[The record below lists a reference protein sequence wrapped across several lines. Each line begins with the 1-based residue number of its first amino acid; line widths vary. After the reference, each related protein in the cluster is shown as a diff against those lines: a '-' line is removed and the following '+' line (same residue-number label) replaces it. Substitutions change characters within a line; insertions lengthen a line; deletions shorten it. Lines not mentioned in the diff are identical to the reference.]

1 VTALKDQWN
10 EQRQQRQQEFL
21 DRQQQVRDTLASFQ
35 QERHIKASQ
44 LRDDLSLFQSQLQ
57 QQTAEFL
64 SACAADRSLM
74 AQQLS
79 QELTQFH
86 SKLTAS
92 VAALRQGLQIKIRE
106 LQVETR
112 MMLKLNQEQRIRTQ
126 MQLAKDLAIFVDN
139 LRSDVQAYLSELEL
153 VRQDRAQQLQNML
166 QQDRE
171 QRTAE
176 MERLFQEFS
185 EFRAELHQYCVDL
198 RSLVWGT
205 EGSTQPASVKPQP
218 ATKVAPKAASKIVP
232 TAAPKVVAPP
242 PKPVAP
248 APQPQ
253 PIAPVAAVAPV
264 VEETVATT
272 PAVVQPEVL
281 TVVSSN
287 PAPKPIQRDAA
298 QLEKEI
304 YNHIHQVQGARL
316 TEIETALDIN
326 RFQAVDALRSL
337 IKKGLI
343 TQRDR
348 IYLIQEEVSL

>member
-1 VTALKDQWN
+1 MTALKNQWH
-10 EQRQQRQQEFL
+10 EQRQQRQQEL
-21 DRQQQVRDTLASFQ
+21 LERQQQVRDTLTTYQ
-35 QERHIKASQ
+35 QERQAKAAQ
-44 LRDDLSLFQSQLQ
+44 LRDDLSLFQSKLQ

-64 SACAADRSLM
+64 SACTADRSLM

-79 QELTQFH
+79 QELNHFH
-86 SKLTAS
+86 SQLTAS
-92 VAALRQGLQIKIRE
+92 VVALRQGLQSKIRE

-112 MMLKLNQEQRIRTQ
+112 MMLKLNQEQRIQTQ
-126 MQLAKDLAIFVDN
+126 MQLAKDLALFIDN
-139 LRSDVQAYLSELEL
+139 LRSDVQSYLSELEL
-153 VRQDRAQQLQNML
+153 VRQDRAHKLQTML

-185 EFRAELHQYCVDL
+185 IFRAELHQYCVDL
-198 RSLVWGT
+198 RALVWGT
-205 EGSTQPASVKPQP
+205 EGSSQPPVSQPQPVKAAQPAFTPQP
-218 ATKVAPKAASKIVP
+218 KATPKVAEPA
-232 TAAPKVVAPP
+232 VAPAQP
-242 PKPVAP
+242 AIATAPPAEPAPTVDASAEPTPSVAQTEPLTVITSNSNPKPV
-248 APQPQ
+248 QKD
-253 PIAPVAAVAPV
+253 
-264 VEETVATT
+264 
-272 PAVVQPEVL
+272 
-281 TVVSSN
+281 S
-287 PAPKPIQRDAA
+287 A

-316 TEIETALDIN
+316 TELETALDIN

>member
-1 VTALKDQWN
+1 MTALKDQWH
-10 EQRQQRQQEFL
+10 EQRQQRQQELL
-21 DRQQQVRDTLASFQ
+21 DRQQQVRETLTSFQ
-35 QERHIKASQ
+35 QERQIKALQ
-44 LRDDLSLFQSQLQ
+44 LRDDLSLFQSQIQ

-79 QELTQFH
+79 QELTHFH

-92 VAALRQGLQIKIRE
+92 VAALRQGLHIKIRE

-126 MQLAKDLAIFVDN
+126 MQLAKDLALFVDN
-139 LRSDVQAYLSELEL
+139 LRSDVQAYLAELEL
-153 VRQDRAQQLQNML
+153 VRQDRAHQLQTML

-171 QRTAE
+171 HRAAE
-176 MERLFQEFS
+176 MEQLFQEFH

-205 EGSTQPASVKPQP
+205 EGSTQSATVQPQTVKAVQP
-218 ATKVAPKAASKIVP
+218 TPKATPKAVP
-232 TAAPKVVAPP
+232 SIAPKVVAAPQ
-242 PKPVAP
+242 PVAP
-248 APQPQ
+248 APRPQ
-253 PIAPVAAVAPV
+253 PVAPVAPVIAEPVA
-264 VEETVATT
+264 AA
-272 PAVVQPEVL
+272 AVVQPEIL
-281 TVVSSN
+281 TVVPSN
-287 PAPKPIQRDAA
+287 PAPKPMQADSA